1 MPRIL
6 LLGAKKATLDA
17 VSDLPHQFAAGI
29 HGAAVRDA
37 PAPTEWDLIV
47 HLFCKVGNFGFGK
60 DVELEVNNHYLSEA
74 LCPQIH
80 LSYGGECLV
89 IVHGPVGGYRS
100 FEALPG
106 SDRFQHVLDLFEE
119 LGGHLSVNLYVDRRT
134 VPGRSTE
141 ILAENQYGQT
151 IAALW
156 EREPHAPLFA
166 MIPPR
171 DEEAQPHVVRHLVS
185 RTLPKLFPGAY
196 LSEFVPERVRAL
208 EAEKDELIA
217 RSRERAREIDAAIH
231 AELDYYAPF
240 SVLPKLR
247 DGALRGLVARVLE
260 EFGYTATDLDE
271 HKDEGRKETYDSD
284 LMLEADAA
292 KGYCETKSSGNRNCS
307 IKDLEDCAR
316 NVEKARELYG
326 QEDHV
331 LLVYNGQIDTVPE
344 KRGPTFS
351 GDVIREAV
359 QQGIA
364 LTTGADLLRA
374 LESVRSGS
382 LTPEEIRSR
391 LRIPGLVDLTP

>member
-1 MPRIL
+1 M
-6 LLGAKKATLDA
+6 AA
-17 VSDLPHQFAAGI
+17 VSDLPHQFAAGL

-47 HLFCKVGNFGFGK
+47 HLYCKVSTIDFGE
-60 DVELEVNNHYLSEA
+60 DVELEVNDHYLSEA

-80 LSYGGECLV
+80 LSYGEECLE
-89 IVHGPVGGYRS
+89 IVHEPVGGYRS

-119 LGGHLSVNLYVDRRT
+119 LGGHLSVNLYADRRT
-134 VPGRSTE
+134 VYGSKRYPIVPTE
-141 ILAENQYGQT
+141 ILAKNQYGQT

-156 EREPHAPLFA
+156 EREPYAPLFA

-171 DEEAQPHVVRHLVS
+171 DVEAQPHVVSHLVS

-208 EAEKDELIA
+208 EDEKDEIIA
-217 RSRERAREIDAAIH
+217 RSRERTREIDAAID
-231 AELDYYAPF
+231 AELDYYVPF

-247 DGALRGLVARVLE
+247 NGALRSLAARTLG
-260 EFGYTATDLDE
+260 EFGYTVTDLDE
-271 HKDEGRKETYDSD
+271 HKDEGHKETYDSD

-331 LLVYNGQIDTVPE
+331 LLVYNGQIDIAPE

-391 LRIPGLVDLTP
+391 LRIPGLVDLAP

>member
-1 MPRIL
+1 MP
-6 LLGAKKATLDA
+6 
-17 VSDLPHQFAAGI
+17 
-29 HGAAVRDA
+29 
-37 PAPTEWDLIV
+37 
-47 HLFCKVGNFGFGK
+47 
-60 DVELEVNNHYLSEA
+60 
-74 LCPQIH
+74 
-80 LSYGGECLV
+80 
-89 IVHGPVGGYRS
+89 
-100 FEALPG
+100 
-106 SDRFQHVLDLFEE
+106 
-119 LGGHLSVNLYVDRRT
+119 
-134 VPGRSTE
+134 TE
-141 ILAENQYGQT
+141 ILAENQYGRT

-156 EREPHAPLFA
+156 EREPNAPLFA

-217 RSRERAREIDAAIH
+217 RSRERAREIDAAID

-247 DGALRGLVARVLE
+247 DGALRSLVARVLE

-284 LMLEADAA
+284 LMLEADAE
-292 KGYCETKSSGNRNCS
+292 KGYCETKSSGNRNCTK
-307 IKDLEDCAR
+307 KDLEDCAR
-316 NVEKARELYG
+316 NVKKARELYG

-331 LLVYNGQIDTVPE
+331 LLAYNGQIDIAPE
-344 KRGPTFS
+344 KSGPTFS
-351 GDVIREAV
+351 SDVIREAV

-391 LRIPGLVDLTP
+391 LRIPGLVDLAP

>member
-47 HLFCKVGNFGFGK
+47 HLYCKVGNFGFSE
-60 DVELEVNNHYLSEA
+60 DVGLKVNDHYLSET

-80 LSYGGECLV
+80 LSYGEECLG

-119 LGGHLSVNLYVDRRT
+119 RGGYLSVNLYVDRQS
-134 VPGRSTE
+134 VPGIKRYPIVPTE

-156 EREPHAPLFA
+156 EREPNAPLFA

-217 RSRERAREIDAAIH
+217 RSRERAREIDAAID

-247 DGALRGLVARVLE
+247 NGALQSLAARALE

-284 LMLEADAA
+284 LMLEADAERA
-292 KGYCETKSSGNRNCS
+292 TARRSPAAIETARKRTWKTARATLRKLASSTARRTMFSWRTTARSTSRPRRGGQRSPATSFVRPCS
-307 IKDLEDCAR
+307 
-316 NVEKARELYG
+316 
-326 QEDHV
+326 
-331 LLVYNGQIDTVPE
+331 
-344 KRGPTFS
+344 RGLP
-351 GDVIREAV
+351 
-359 QQGIA
+359 
-364 LTTGADLLRA
+364 
-374 LESVRSGS
+374 
-382 LTPEEIRSR
+382 
-391 LRIPGLVDLTP
+391 